1 MKTKPCFENQTT
13 EVRETTLGIQNASC
27 NTDCRAHLNNKT
39 RSDLVFWNRW
49 TSNRTQLS
57 LALTPKLLFH
67 IAYIGKRKE
76 LETVLIPS
84 KDQTTLSLQTSKRW
98 LWRDG
103 ETWTQG
109 LLRERP
115 WRVASGGRE
124 DFWRFKHFKLIRRD
138 ELCNRAFMIIV
149 SVYLVFY
156 QIIKATEVAGE
167 PFFFWSHTVLTVLI
181 WFCWNLVKIY
191 KQSRRKKS
199 LLNKNNSFILK
210 WFKQL
215 SYIKRGKQRVAKGKK
230 CITTS
235 LILQVKVGGKQ
246 KEKHF
251 SREFCQKW
259 KCKCSFLHWDCRIS
273 TQE

>member
-1 MKTKPCFENQTT
+1 MLHIA
-13 EVRETTLGIQNASC
+13 VGIWKQSLA
-27 NTDCRAHLNNKT
+27 LKT
-39 RSDLVFWNRW
+39 RPQKWEKQPLVFKMPPVTQIAVPIW
-49 TSNRTQLS
+49 TTKQGLIWYSETDEPQIEQLS

-84 KDQTTLSLQTSKRW
+84 KDQTTLSLQTSRRW

-138 ELCNRAFMIIV
+138 ELCNRAFMIII

-181 WFCWNLVKIY
+181 WLCWNLVKIY

-230 CITTS
+230 MYYYFSNIT
-235 LILQVKVGGKQ
+235 G
-246 KEKHF
+246 E
-251 SREFCQKW
+251 SRRQAERKAF
-259 KCKCSFLHWDCRIS
+259 
-273 TQE
+273 